1 MREDEMNDEASVVV
15 LSSSSFF
22 FYLTYFIEHASTT
35 MDGTKF
41 TSAQFV
47 EAQERAVL
55 SSLWVRHVF
64 RGVQPGLCA

>member
-1 MREDEMNDEASVVV
+1 MREDEMMMRRVYYYHH
-15 LSSSSFF
+15 FF
-22 FYLTYFIEHASTT
+22 ITYFIEHASTT

>member
-1 MREDEMNDEASVVV
+1 MYYHHH
-15 LSSSSFF
+15 FF
-22 FYLTYFIEHASTT
+22 ITYFIEHASTT